1 MSGGYTRPMKPITR
15 LLLAT
20 ALCAAL
26 AACGNKGPLVLPDA
40 PPSDLPAPA
49 SPPSTDPTQVPPTQ
63 VPPTSEPIPPA
74 PTDPDPAVPPA
85 PPPAPADD
93 GGNG

>member
-1 MSGGYTRPMKPITR
+1 MKPITR

-26 AACGNKGPLVLPDA
+26 AACGNKGPLVLPEA
-40 PPSDLPAPA
+40 PPSDLPVPGSAPSTAPA
-49 SPPSTDPTQVPPTQ
+49 QVPPTQ
-63 VPPTSEPIPPA
+63 APPPSEPTPPA
-74 PTDPDPAVPPA
+74 PADPAAVPPV